1 MNNSYVLAIHGG
13 AGTISPTGNGDMEQI
28 YHQALR
34 EAIAAGEA
42 ILAQNGRAIDAVT
55 AAVVA
60 LENCPLFNAGHGSVY
75 TADGLHEMDASL
87 MDGGTLAAG
96 AVAGVSTVGNPILL
110 ARAVMEK
117 TDCVLLSGA
126 GAERF
131 ARECGI
137 EALPPAYFATPHRL
151 QQLLSARQSCV
162 APQLDHDG
170 ASAIANQSGDP
181 IDPNQKFGTVGAV
194 ARDQYGNLAA
204 ATSTGGMTNKRPGRI
219 GDSPLIGAG
228 CYADNGSVAVSATGT
243 GEHFI
248 RTVLAYDIAARIK
261 YGKLPLNQAAS
272 QAVMEKLAAIGG
284 RGGVIA
290 IDHDGNLAMP
300 FNTSGMYRAWV
311 RQNQKPVTAIFADP
325 IEGTLPGR

>member
-1 MNNSYVLAIHGG
+1 
-13 AGTISPTGNGDMEQI
+13 MEQT

-34 EAIAAGEA
+34 AAIAAGEA
-42 ILAQNGRAIDAVT
+42 ILAQNGSAIDAVT

-87 MDGGTLAAG
+87 MDGRTLSAG

-110 ARAVMEK
+110 ARAVMDK
-117 TDCVLLSGA
+117 TDCVLLSGG

-137 EALPPAYFATPHRL
+137 EALPPEYFATPHRL
-151 QQLLSARQSCV
+151 EQLLSARQSSV

-170 ASAIANQSGDP
+170 ASASAQPSADP

-194 ARDQYGNLAA
+194 ARDRSGNLAA
-204 ATSTGGMTNKRPGRI
+204 ATSTGGMTNKRPGRV

-261 YGKLPLNQAAS
+261 YGKQALNLAAS
-272 QAVMEKLAAIGG
+272 QAVMERLGAIGG

-290 IDHDGNLAMP
+290 IDHLGNLAMP

-311 RQNQKPVTAIFADP
+311 RQHQETVTAIFADP
-325 IEGTLPGR
+325 AE

>member
-1 MNNSYVLAIHGG
+1 MNNSYVLALHGG
-13 AGTISPTGNGDMEQI
+13 AGTISPTGNGAMEQI
-28 YHQALR
+28 YHQALH

-137 EALPPAYFATPHRL
+137 EALPPEYFATPHRL
-151 QQLLSARQSCV
+151 QQLLNARQSSV

-170 ASAIANQSGDP
+170 ASAIANTGGDP

-219 GDSPLIGAG
+219 GDSAIIGAG

-272 QAVMEKLAAIGG
+272 QAVMEKLSAIGG

-311 RQNQKPVTAIFADP
+311 RQDQKPVTAIFADP